1 MMQIL
6 YVGSVFC
13 SAESLAD
20 ILPKHLLDAGVK
32 ADVVIPRIDGIDEG
46 VSLLAERLIHGD
58 VHFDGRRFDVRIL
71 EGRRDGHIRAFYL
84 DHKSLKQGLS
94 LTHESGIRAAGIFAH
109 AVCQLLIQ
117 SATPYDIIHCDGL
130 ETCLVPLLMRTVY
143 ASEARISRTKI
154 VQFVKSIEDKG
165 KIALDYIARLGL
177 PQSLATSEGLEFYGK
192 MSVLKGAYLF
202 ADALLFPNDI
212 VAKHVAQKGKDI
224 GMEGVLFS
232 RANRLHVLPIGIDTK
247 RCGPES
253 GPLAGFNKT
262 NLAPKAQFKAE
273 FVRKHKL
280 NKEPQRPLMCFIG
293 QLDQNS
299 GIDLLNDILDDLMDR
314 RVNLVVCGCG
324 EETYT
329 GAIEGW
335 TQEFKSSIAFFKEDL
350 CSPRKDACKS
360 NVREILSAS
369 DIILLPANDES
380 LNTLH
385 LKSMRFGCIPVTTK
399 QGCAAG
405 IHGVRNLDAID
416 DTDNGFTFV
425 QYNGDAFF
433 DATMDAIDLFAKKD
447 LWQKLV
453 IQALDSITSL
463 TQTAKACIDIYQSL
477 KA

>member
-6 YVGSVFC
+6 YVGSGFC

-32 ADVVIPRIDGIDEG
+32 VDVVIPHIDGIDEG
-46 VSLLAERLIHGD
+46 ASLLAERLIHGD
-58 VHFDGRRFDVRIL
+58 VHFDGRRFAVRIL

-84 DHKSLKQGLS
+84 DHKELKQGLS
-94 LTHESGIRAAGIFAH
+94 LTHDSGIRAAGIFAH
-109 AVCQLLIQ
+109 AVCQWIIQ

-130 ETCLVPLLMRTVY
+130 ETCLVPLLMRTAY
-143 ASEARISRTKI
+143 AKEARISRTKA

-165 KIALDYIARLGL
+165 KIALDYVARLGL
-177 PQSLATSEGLEFYGK
+177 PQSLATSEGVEFYGK

-202 ADALLFPNDI
+202 ADALLFPNDT
-212 VAKHVAQKGKDI
+212 VVKHVAQKGKDI
-224 GMEGVLFS
+224 GMEGVLFN
-232 RANRLHVLPIGIDTK
+232 RANRLYVLPIGIDTK
-247 RCGPES
+247 RCDPES

-280 NKEPQRPLMCFIG
+280 NKDSQRPLICFIG
-293 QLDQNS
+293 HLNQSS

-324 EETYT
+324 EEAYSS
-329 GAIEGW
+329 AIEGW
-335 TQEFKSSIAFFKEDL
+335 TQEFKSSIAFINEDL
-350 CSPRKDACKS
+350 CSAQKELCKS

-369 DIILLPANDES
+369 DIVLLPASGES
-380 LNTLH
+380 LDTLY
-385 LKSMRFGCIPVTTK
+385 LTSMRFGCIPVARK

-405 IHGVRNLDAID
+405 IHGVHNLDAIH
-416 DTDNGFTFV
+416 DTDNGFTFA
-425 QYNGDAFF
+425 QYDSDAFF
-433 DATMDAIDLFAKKD
+433 DATMDAVDLFAKKD

-453 IQALDSITSL
+453 SQALDSITSL